1 MTSTKTTHAFVEYA
15 DGVDD
20 GGNHDEEEEG
30 DDDDGVDVIDDG
42 VGRDGGGSKL
52 KVVAADSGRRC
63 LQWQFRLI

>member
-20 GGNHDEEEEG
+20 DG

-52 KVVAADSGRRC
+52 KIVAADSGRRA
-63 LQWQFRLI
+63 LHWQFRLI